1 MTASFQIML
10 YCLLVVVASLAGGWV
25 VFLTRLTHTRTQLMM
40 SFVAGMMLGV
50 GLFHMLPHAN
60 AETGSLDR
68 TVWWMMAGLLSMFFL
83 QRFFHF
89 HQHGPSEMG
98 LDVEEGSA
106 LAAQHHHGHDHG
118 HAHHGHAHH
127 DHAPQGG

>member
-1 MTASFQIML
+1 MSVTAQVAVYS
-10 YCLLVVVASLAGGWV
+10 LLVVIASLAGGWV
-25 VFLTRLTHTRTQLMM
+25 MLLARLTHTRTQLLM

-50 GLFHMLPHAN
+50 GLFHMLPHAA

-68 TVWWMMAGLLSMFFL
+68 AIAWMMAGLLLMFFL

-98 LDVEEGSA
+98 LEVEEQ
-106 LAAQHHHGHDHG
+106 AA
-118 HAHHGHAHH
+118 A
-127 DHAPQGG
+127 